1 MIISEQKL
9 QARWEIIFQN
19 KEYFILRCENFTR
32 IFCYLKVDFFD
43 ELDIILVK
51 NSNILRV
58 ETRKSCA
65 GYGTG

>member
-1 MIISEQKL
+1 M
-9 QARWEIIFQN
+9 
-19 KEYFILRCENFTR
+19 KENLV
-32 IFCYLKVDFFD
+32 VDFFD